1 MLSYCYKSTSFD
13 LHVLGTPPAFILSQ
27 DQTLRENCHLLRDV
41 KYGVIHW
48 NYRLLLPIT
57 FQLLRYLPFERTVF
71 YLPHNRL
78 SRNYTDK
85 NTDALSFHIGSS
97 DCKTT
102 RLVSLTGDG
111 YSVVND
117 LSQGRDLFGM
127 YWRTMIICTSPSLS
141 IVIRHLNLKKS
152 HQFSPRHIRRT

>member
-1 MLSYCYKSTSFD
+1 MLQKHLVRLACIRHTASVHPEPGSNSPQKY
-13 LHVLGTPPAFILSQ
+13 
-27 DQTLRENCHLLRDV
+27 CHLLRDG

-127 YWRTMIICTSPSLS
+127 YWRMMIICTSPSLS
-141 IVIRHLNLKKS
+141 IAIRHLNLKKS
-152 HQFSPRHIRRT
+152 HQFSLYHIRRV